1 MLHLFKSPGI
11 SWVRVLNFSLKFKK
25 KVGDFMFFLKA
36 NCCKCNT
43 GYCRYD
49 YIGNEPRC
57 LICGTSLRGQ
67 WTILDFKKSI
77 EKK

>member
-1 MLHLFKSPGI
+1 
-11 SWVRVLNFSLKFKK
+11 
-25 KVGDFMFFLKA
+25 MFFLKA